1 MKRFALLLSL
11 LLLSLLLCVLAL
23 PSACA
28 AQGESELLAACLGQR
43 YPDFTE
49 AAYAEWGNTAAAVF
63 VHNGQKILCLLEN
76 TNGQWQ
82 ITVDN
87 PNALDQTKELP
98 SLLLDSDQALYWSYA
113 EYPETTYSS
122 YRETGGVWA
131 APTEEVVSWAGKEYI
146 VEDVFYQNGWIK
158 HLWRLE
164 DEEGNLIEQTVDRA
178 FPAPWLADMTTL
190 QAFDLS
196 RFPVLGYTEYEGEW
210 PDRPFIAQAAAALMP
225 NYTFLSG
232 SYVSGRLQFLMQK
245 SDGSKIFVG
254 VDEDEGPLRLTES
267 TPLPQDVYYGVE
279 NFTNSLGWFDN
290 VCVTLKKYSSG
301 DKRWGVCSMG
311 SGERFFGPQ
320 CMRSDE
326 NYMLLYFGSHPWN
339 DMTKIDWTTLPKTLE
354 EAADCMNGSGYA
366 MVKNPDPADRLHLR
380 TEPDKNAPSLGKYY
394 TGTPVKVI
402 RVQDDWVHVEVL
414 GRQGWMMKK
423 YLDFTEPYTIDLSIL
438 PAYDDSQQK
447 HPSVYQEPDE
457 IAGVMEWPSWYETY
471 GMGILEDGW
480 YHVWNPW
487 TGESGFTREAPQ
499 MPQG

>member
-1 MKRFALLLSL
+1 MKRFA

-28 AQGESELLAACLGQR
+28 TQGESELLAACLGQR

-87 PNALDQTKELP
+87 PNALDQDAPLP

-131 APTEEVVSWAGKEYI
+131 APTEEVVSSSTENNI
-146 VEDVFYQNGWIK
+146 VEYVFYQNGHIIYQWM
-158 HLWRLE
+158 LE
-164 DEEGNLIEQTVDRA
+164 DKEGNLIEQAADRS

-190 QAFDLS
+190 QEFDLS

-311 SGERFFGPQ
+311 FGERFFGPRCVQ
-320 CMRSDE
+320 SDG
-326 NYMLLYFGSHPWN
+326 NYQLLYFGSHPWN
-339 DMTKIDWTTLPKTLE
+339 DITKIDWTTLPKTLE
-354 EAADCMNGSGYA
+354 EAADCVNGSGYA

-380 TEPDKNAPSLGKYY
+380 TEPTKSAASLGKYY

-402 RVQDDWVHVEVL
+402 RVQGDWVQVDVF

-423 YLDFTEPYTIDLSIL
+423 YLDFSEPYTIDLTIF
-438 PAYDDSQQK
+438 PGYDGVEWKKD
-447 HPSVYQEPDE
+447 PDVYQKPDE
-457 IAGVMEWPSWYETY
+457 NAGTIKAPNWMNTY
-471 GMGILEDGW
+471 VIGILEDGW
-480 YHVWNPW
+480 YHIWNPW
-487 TGESGFTREAPQ
+487 TDKSGFTKAVPSMRV
-499 MPQG
+499 G

>member
-1 MKRFALLLSL
+1 MKRLCLM
-11 LLLSLLLCVLAL
+11 LSLLLCALLLPAASFAQSGENELAV
-23 PSACA
+23 
-28 AQGESELLAACLGQR
+28 CLNQR
-43 YPDFTE
+43 YPGFEE
-49 AAYAEWGNTAAAVF
+49 AAYDQWGNTAAAVF
-63 VHNGQKILCLLEN
+63 IHNGRKILCLMEQ

-87 PNALDQTKELP
+87 PNALDQDAPLP
-98 SLLLDSDQALYWSYA
+98 SLLLDSDQALYWSYSD
-113 EYPETTYSS
+113 YPSVTYSS
-122 YRETGGVWA
+122 LRETGGVWQM
-131 APTEEVVSWAGKEYI
+131 PTEEVISSAMEENI
-146 VEDVFYQNGWIK
+146 VELVFYQDGQIVHQWA
-158 HLWRLE
+158 LE
-164 DEEGNLIEQTVDRA
+164 DKEGNEKSRA
-178 FPAPWLADMTTL
+178 ADKTFPAPWLEDMTTL

-210 PDRPFIAQAAAALMP
+210 PDRPFIAQAAAALVP
-225 NYTFLSG
+225 EYTYLRG
-232 SYVSGRLQFLMQK
+232 SYAGGYLRFLMQK
-245 SDGSKIFVG
+245 ADGTKVFVG
-254 VDEDEGPLRLTES
+254 VDDDEGSIQLTES
-267 TPLPQDVYYGVE
+267 TPLPQDVTYGME
-279 NFTNSLGWFDN
+279 NFTNSLAWQNDWVF
-290 VCVTLKKYSSG
+290 VSLTKYNIEDS
-301 DKRWGVCSMG
+301 RWGVSMLG
-311 SGERFFGPQ
+311 AGDISFGPQ

-380 TEPDKNAPSLGKYY
+380 TEPDKSAPSLGKYY

-402 RVQDDWVHVEVL
+402 RVQDDWVQVEVL

-423 YLDFTEPYTIDLSIL
+423 YLDFSEPYTIDLSIL

-447 HPSVYQEPDE
+447 RPSVYQEPDE
-457 IAGVMEWPSWYETY
+457 NAGVMEWPSWYETY

-499 MPQG
+499 MSQG

>member
-1 MKRFALLLSL
+1 MKRFA

-23 PSACA
+23 PGAYA
-28 AQGESELLAACLGQR
+28 AQGEPNLLAACLEQR
-43 YPDFTE
+43 YPGFTE
-49 AAYAEWGNTAAAVF
+49 ATYAEWGNTAAAVF
-63 VHNGQKILCLLEN
+63 VHNGQKILCLMEQ

-87 PNALDQTKELP
+87 PNALDQDAPLP
-98 SLLLDSDQALYWSYA
+98 SLLLDSDQALYWSYSD
-113 EYPETTYSS
+113 YPSVTYSS
-122 YRETGGVWA
+122 LRETGGVWQM
-131 APTEEVVSWAGKEYI
+131 PTEEVISSAMEENI
-146 VEDVFYQNGWIK
+146 VELVFYQDGRIVHQWA
-158 HLWRLE
+158 LE
-164 DEEGNLIEQTVDRA
+164 DKEGNEKSRA
-178 FPAPWLADMTTL
+178 ADETFPAPWLEDMTTL

-311 SGERFFGPQ
+311 FGERFFGPRCVQ
-320 CMRSDE
+320 SDG
-326 NYMLLYFGSHPWN
+326 NYQLLYFGSHPWN
-339 DMTKIDWTTLPKTLE
+339 DITKIDWTTLPKTLE
-354 EAADCMNGSGYA
+354 EAADCVNGSGYA

-380 TEPDKNAPSLGKYY
+380 TEPTKSAASLGKYY

-402 RVQDDWVHVEVL
+402 RVQGDWVQVDVF

-423 YLDFTEPYTIDLSIL
+423 YLDFSEPYTIDLTIF
-438 PAYDDSQQK
+438 PGYDGVEWKKD
-447 HPSVYQEPDE
+447 PDVYQKPDE
-457 IAGVMEWPSWYETY
+457 NAGTIKAPNWMNTY
-471 GMGILEDGW
+471 VIGILEDGW
-480 YHVWNPW
+480 YHIWNPW
-487 TGESGFTREAPQ
+487 TDKSGFTKAIPSMRV
-499 MPQG
+499 G

>member
-1 MKRFALLLSL
+1 MKRFA

-98 SLLLDSDQALYWSYA
+98 SLLLDSDQSLYWSYA

-131 APTEEVVSWAGKEYI
+131 APTEEVVSSSTENNI
-146 VEDVFYQNGWIK
+146 VEYVFYQNGHIIYQWM
-158 HLWRLE
+158 LE
-164 DEEGNLIEQTVDRA
+164 DKEGNLIEQAADRS

-190 QAFDLS
+190 QEFDLS

-290 VCVTLKKYSSG
+290 VCVTLKKYSAG

-311 SGERFFGPQ
+311 FGERFFGPRCVQ
-320 CMRSDE
+320 SDG
-326 NYMLLYFGSHPWN
+326 NYQLLYFGSHPWN
-339 DMTKIDWTTLPKTLE
+339 DITKIDWTTLPKTLE
-354 EAADCMNGSGYA
+354 EAADCVNGSGYA

-380 TEPDKNAPSLGKYY
+380 TEPTKSAASLGKYY

-402 RVQDDWVHVEVL
+402 RVQGDWVQVDVF

-423 YLDFTEPYTIDLSIL
+423 YLDFSEPYTIDLTIF
-438 PAYDDSQQK
+438 PGYDGVEWKKD
-447 HPSVYQEPDE
+447 PDVYQKPDE
-457 IAGVMEWPSWYETY
+457 NAGTIKAPNWMNTY
-471 GMGILEDGW
+471 VIGILEDGW
-480 YHVWNPW
+480 YHIWNPW
-487 TGESGFTREAPQ
+487 TDKSGFTKAIPSMRV
-499 MPQG
+499 G

>member
-1 MKRFALLLSL
+1 MKRLCLM
-11 LLLSLLLCVLAL
+11 LSLLLCALLLPAASFAQSGENELAV
-23 PSACA
+23 
-28 AQGESELLAACLGQR
+28 CLNQR
-43 YPDFTE
+43 YPGFEE
-49 AAYAEWGNTAAAVF
+49 AAYDQWGNTAAAVF
-63 VHNGQKILCLLEN
+63 IHNGRKILCLMEQ

-87 PNALDQTKELP
+87 PNALDQDAPLP
-98 SLLLDSDQALYWSYA
+98 SLLLDSDQALYWSYSD
-113 EYPETTYSS
+113 YPSVTYSS
-122 YRETGGVWA
+122 LRETGGVWQM
-131 APTEEVVSWAGKEYI
+131 PTEEVISSAMEENI
-146 VEDVFYQNGWIK
+146 VELVFYQDGRIVHQWA
-158 HLWRLE
+158 LE
-164 DEEGNLIEQTVDRA
+164 DKEGNEKSRA
-178 FPAPWLADMTTL
+178 ADETFPAPWLEDMTTL
-190 QAFDLS
+190 QEFDLS

-210 PDRPFIAQAAAALMP
+210 PDRTFLAQAAAALMP

-232 SYVSGRLQFLMQK
+232 SFAYGYLRFLMRK
-245 SDGSKIFVG
+245 SDGTKVFVG
-254 VDEDEGPLRLTES
+254 VDDDEGHLRLAES
-267 TPLPQDVYYGVE
+267 TPLPQDAYYGVE
-279 NFTNSLGWFDN
+279 NFTNSLGWFEDA
-290 VCVTLKKYSSG
+290 CVTLDKYRAEDS
-301 DKRWGVCSMG
+301 RWGVISVECGALS
-311 SGERFFGPQ
+311 FGPQ

-326 NYMLLYFGSHPWN
+326 NYTLLYFGSHPWN

-380 TEPDKNAPSLGKYY
+380 TEPDKSAPSLGKYY

-402 RVQDDWVHVEVL
+402 RVQDDWVQVEVL

-423 YLDFTEPYTIDLSIL
+423 YLDFSEPYTIDLSIL

-487 TGESGFTREAPQ
+487 TGESGFTKAAPQ

>member
-1 MKRFALLLSL
+1 MKRFA

-63 VHNGQKILCLLEN
+63 VHNGQKILCLMEQ

-87 PNALDQTKELP
+87 PNALDQDAPLP
-98 SLLLDSDQALYWSYA
+98 SLLLDSDQALYWSYSD
-113 EYPETTYSS
+113 YPSVTYSS
-122 YRETGGVWA
+122 LRETGGVWQM
-131 APTEEVVSWAGKEYI
+131 PTEEVISSAMEENI
-146 VEDVFYQNGWIK
+146 VELVFYQDGRIVHQWA
-158 HLWRLE
+158 LE
-164 DEEGNLIEQTVDRA
+164 DKEGNEKSRA
-178 FPAPWLADMTTL
+178 ADETFPAPWLADMTTL

-267 TPLPQDVYYGVE
+267 TPLPQDVCYGVE

-311 SGERFFGPQ
+311 FGERFFGPRCVQ
-320 CMRSDE
+320 SDG
-326 NYMLLYFGSHPWN
+326 NYQLLYFGSHPWN
-339 DMTKIDWTTLPKTLE
+339 DITKIDWTTLPKTLE
-354 EAADCMNGSGYA
+354 EAADCVNGSGYA

-380 TEPDKNAPSLGKYY
+380 TEPTKSAASLGKYY

-402 RVQDDWVHVEVL
+402 RVQGDWVQVDVF

-423 YLDFTEPYTIDLSIL
+423 YLDFSEPYTIDLTIF
-438 PAYDDSQQK
+438 PGYDGVEWKKD
-447 HPSVYQEPDE
+447 PDVYQKPDE
-457 IAGVMEWPSWYETY
+457 NAGTIKAPNWMNTY
-471 GMGILEDGW
+471 VIGILEDGW
-480 YHVWNPW
+480 YHIWNPW
-487 TGESGFTREAPQ
+487 TDKSGFTKAIPSMRV
-499 MPQG
+499 G

>member
-1 MKRFALLLSL
+1 MKRLC
-11 LLLSLLLCVLAL
+11 LLLSLLLCAL
-23 PSACA
+23 ILPA
-28 AQGESELLAACLGQR
+28 ASFAQSGENELAACLNQR
-43 YPDFTE
+43 YPGFEE
-49 AAYAEWGNTAAAVF
+49 AAYDQWGNTAAAVF
-63 VHNGQKILCLLEN
+63 IHNGRKILCLMEQ

-98 SLLLDSDQALYWSYA
+98 SLLLDSDQALYWSYE

-122 YRETGGVWA
+122 LRKTGGVWA
-131 APTEEVVSWAGKEYI
+131 APTEEVVSSSTENNI
-146 VEDVFYQNGWIK
+146 VEYVFYQNGHIIYQWM
-158 HLWRLE
+158 LE
-164 DEEGNLIEQTVDRA
+164 DKEGNLIEQAADRS

-190 QAFDLS
+190 QEFDLS

-311 SGERFFGPQ
+311 FGERFFGPRCVQ
-320 CMRSDE
+320 SDG
-326 NYMLLYFGSHPWN
+326 NYQLLYFGSHPWN
-339 DMTKIDWTTLPKTLE
+339 DITKIDWTTLPKTLE
-354 EAADCMNGSGYA
+354 EAADCVNGSGYA

-380 TEPDKNAPSLGKYY
+380 TEPTKSAASLGKYY

-402 RVQDDWVHVEVL
+402 RVQGDWVQVDVF

-423 YLDFTEPYTIDLSIL
+423 YLDFSEPYTIDLTIF
-438 PAYDDSQQK
+438 PGYDGVEWKKD
-447 HPSVYQEPDE
+447 PDVYQKPDE
-457 IAGVMEWPSWYETY
+457 NAGTIKAPNWMNTY
-471 GMGILEDGW
+471 VIGILEDGW
-480 YHVWNPW
+480 YHIWNPW
-487 TGESGFTREAPQ
+487 TDKSGFTKAIPSMRV
-499 MPQG
+499 G

>member
-1 MKRFALLLSL
+1 MKRLYVLLFLLLCALLLPCA
-11 LLLSLLLCVLAL
+11 CV
-23 PSACA
+23 
-28 AQGESELLAACLGQR
+28 AQGEYDELAGCLDQY
-43 YPDFTE
+43 YPGFSE
-49 AAYAEWGNTAAAVF
+49 AAYTEWGNTAAAAILY
-63 VHNGQKILCLLEN
+63 NGQKILCLLEK

-87 PNALDQTKELP
+87 PNALDQTRELP
-98 SLLLDSDQALYWSYA
+98 SLLLDSDQALYWSYSDYL
-113 EYPETTYSS
+113 EITYSS
-122 YRETGGVWA
+122 LRKTGGVWA
-131 APTEEVVSWAGKEYI
+131 APTEEVVSSSTENNI
-146 VEDVFYQNGWIK
+146 VEYVFYQNGHIIYQWM
-158 HLWRLE
+158 LE
-164 DEEGNLIEQTVDRA
+164 DKEGNLIEQAADRS

-190 QAFDLS
+190 QEFDLS

-290 VCVTLKKYSSG
+290 VCVTLRKYSSG

-311 SGERFFGPQ
+311 FGERFFGPRCVQ
-320 CMRSDE
+320 SDG
-326 NYMLLYFGSHPWN
+326 NYQLLYFGSHPWS
-339 DMTKIDWTTLPKTLE
+339 DITKIDWTTLPKTME
-354 EAADCMNGSGYA
+354 EAKDCINGRGYA

-380 TEPDKNAPSLGKYY
+380 TEPTKSAASLGKYY

-402 RVQDDWVHVEVL
+402 RVQGDWVQVDVF

-423 YLDFTEPYTIDLSIL
+423 YLDFSEPYTIDLTIF
-438 PAYDDSQQK
+438 PGYDGVEWKKD
-447 HPSVYQEPDE
+447 PDVYQKPDE
-457 IAGVMEWPSWYETY
+457 NAGTIKAPNWMNTY
-471 GMGILEDGW
+471 VIGILEDGW
-480 YHVWNPW
+480 YHIWNPW
-487 TGESGFTREAPQ
+487 TDKSGFTKAIPSMRV
-499 MPQG
+499 G

>member
-1 MKRFALLLSL
+1 MKRLCLM
-11 LLLSLLLCVLAL
+11 LSLLLCAL
-23 PSACA
+23 LLPA
-28 AQGESELLAACLGQR
+28 ASFAQSGENELAACLNQR
-43 YPDFTE
+43 YPGFEE
-49 AAYAEWGNTAAAVF
+49 AAYDQWGNTAAAVF
-63 VHNGQKILCLLEN
+63 IHNGRKILCLLEQ

-87 PNALDQTKELP
+87 PNALDQDAPLP
-98 SLLLDSDQALYWSYA
+98 SLLLDSDQALYWSYSD
-113 EYPETTYSS
+113 YPSVTYSS
-122 YRETGGVWA
+122 LRETGGVWHM
-131 APTEEVVSWAGKEYI
+131 PTEEVISSAMEENT
-146 VEDVFYQNGWIK
+146 VELVFYQDGRIVHQWV
-158 HLWRLE
+158 LE
-164 DEEGNLIEQTVDRA
+164 DKEGNEKSRA
-178 FPAPWLADMTTL
+178 ADETFPAPWLEDMTTL

-311 SGERFFGPQ
+311 FGERFFGPRCVQ
-320 CMRSDE
+320 SDG
-326 NYMLLYFGSHPWN
+326 NYQLLYFGSHPWS
-339 DMTKIDWTTLPKTLE
+339 DITKIDWTTLPKTLE

-366 MVKNPDPADRLHLR
+366 MVKNPNPADRLHLR

-402 RVQDDWVHVEVL
+402 RVQDDWVQVEVF

-423 YLDFTEPYTIDLSIL
+423 YLDFSEPYTIDLSIL
-438 PAYDDSQQK
+438 PAYDDSQRSNR
-447 HPSVYQEPDE
+447 PVVYQKPDE
-457 IAGVMEWPSWYETY
+457 NAGTVEWPSWYGTY
-471 GMGILEDGW
+471 GIGILEDGW
-480 YHVWNPW
+480 YHIWDPW
-487 TGESGFTREAPQ
+487 TDESGFTKEAPQ

>member
-1 MKRFALLLSL
+1 MKRFA

-28 AQGESELLAACLGQR
+28 AQGESELLAACLNQR
-43 YPDFTE
+43 YPGFEE
-49 AAYAEWGNTAAAVF
+49 AAYDQWGNTAAAVF
-63 VHNGQKILCLLEN
+63 IHNGRKILCLMEQ

-98 SLLLDSDQALYWSYA
+98 SLLLDSDQSLYWSYA

-131 APTEEVVSWAGKEYI
+131 APTEQVVSWAGKEYI
-146 VEDVFYQNGWIK
+146 VEDVFYQDGRIK

-164 DEEGNLIEQTVDRA
+164 DEEGNLIEQTVDPS

-210 PDRPFIAQAAAALMP
+210 PDRTFLAQAAAALMP
-225 NYTFLSG
+225 NDTFLSG
-232 SYVSGRLQFLMQK
+232 SFAYGYLRFLMRK
-245 SDGSKIFVG
+245 SDGTKVFVG
-254 VDEDEGPLRLTES
+254 VDDDEGHLRLAES
-267 TPLPQDVYYGVE
+267 TPLPQDAYYGVE
-279 NFTNSLGWFDN
+279 NFTNSLGWFEDA
-290 VCVTLKKYSSG
+290 CVTLDKYRAEDS
-301 DKRWGVCSMG
+301 RWGVISVECGALS
-311 SGERFFGPQ
+311 FGPQ

-402 RVQDDWVHVEVL
+402 RVQDDWVQVEVL

-423 YLDFTEPYTIDLSIL
+423 YLDFSEPYTIDLSIL

-499 MPQG
+499 MSQG